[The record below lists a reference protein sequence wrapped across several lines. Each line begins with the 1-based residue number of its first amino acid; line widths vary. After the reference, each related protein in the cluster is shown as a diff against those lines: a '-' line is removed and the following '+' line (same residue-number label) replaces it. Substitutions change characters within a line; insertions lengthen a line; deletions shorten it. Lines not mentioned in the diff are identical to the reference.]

1 MRPSQPIPPVADH
14 RRSGVRSWVARR
26 PLTALLILVF
36 GLSWLILTIPIL
48 ASRHL
53 ILGEVIHRDICHGR
67 ALLVM
72 LPAVLFVT

>member
-14 RRSGVRSWVARR
+14 QRSGVRSWVPRR
-26 PLTALLILVF
+26 PLTAFLILVF
-36 GLSWLILTIPIL
+36 GFGWLILKIPIL

-53 ILGEVIHRDICHGR
+53 ILGEVAHRDICPGR

-72 LPAVLFVT
+72 LPAVLFAT